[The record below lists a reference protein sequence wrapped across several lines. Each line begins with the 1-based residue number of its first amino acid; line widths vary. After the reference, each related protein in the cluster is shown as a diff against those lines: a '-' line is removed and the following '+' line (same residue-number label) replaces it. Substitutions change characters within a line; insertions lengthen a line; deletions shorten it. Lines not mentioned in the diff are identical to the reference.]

1 MNREKIER
9 LEVLEELFWEGRL
22 SYSEEQER
30 ALLRA
35 QIQEEARIETEKKKR
50 DRPDNVGTV
59 TGARSAS
66 VISSGRRPTLR
77 EAMSIAAKQ
86 IHLDGF
92 VEIMGEK
99 VVEGADYQLARTLC
113 LVMAEVYMA
122 DPDFVIYVCGM
133 QMPAEQAQVVYNEIT
148 GDHIECLIRKI
159 QKSKGKTVKYQRPY
173 LRTMLYNIVF
183 EYEAQTQAGM
193 NADLWGI

>member
-86 IHLDGF
+86 S
-92 VEIMGEK
+92 
-99 VVEGADYQLARTLC
+99 
-113 LVMAEVYMA
+113 MASAVR
-122 DPDFVIYVCGM
+122 
-133 QMPAEQAQVVYNEIT
+133 
-148 GDHIECLIRKI
+148 LI
-159 QKSKGKTVKYQRPY
+159 
-173 LRTMLYNIVF
+173 IVRS
-183 EYEAQTQAGM
+183 
-193 NADLWGI
+193 